1 MSAIS
6 FNAPYAPQ
14 PVAPAQH
21 DAQNAAFL
29 GRVAETKKTSG
40 ENANMSSDHSGQG
53 ARDRTGTGGT
63 HLAALLERGRV
74 AMPPVGASPKSVVE
88 AQTKNKVPDAF
99 LDQQAKIRAESKA
112 LQEAQDAERAAER
125 AAAAAEAAAE
135 AQEPEVDLPNPLP
148 TAPILQSDDA

>member
-14 PVAPAQH
+14 PVAPAQY
-21 DAQNAAFL
+21 DAQNAAL
-29 GRVAETKKTSG
+29 QGGVAAAKKTSG

-53 ARDRTGTGGT
+53 ARDRTGAGGT
-63 HLAALLERGRV
+63 HLAALLKRGRV
-74 AMPPVGASPKSVVE
+74 AMPPVDASPKSVVE
-88 AQTKNKVPDAF
+88 AQTGNKVPDAF
-99 LDQQAKIRAESKA
+99 LEQQAKLRAESKA
-112 LQEAQDAERAAER
+112 LQQAKDAERAVER

-148 TAPILQSDDA
+148 TAPILQEDDA